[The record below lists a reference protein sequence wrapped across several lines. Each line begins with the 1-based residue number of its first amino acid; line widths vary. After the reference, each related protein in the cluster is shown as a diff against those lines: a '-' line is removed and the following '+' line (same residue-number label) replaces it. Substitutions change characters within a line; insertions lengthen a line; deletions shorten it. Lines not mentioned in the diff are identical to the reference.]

1 MQGNRGGRVC
11 GGADTS
17 SRNAAVSD
25 RRAPPFENLTSLRPS
40 RQRFDTFRVAGLG
53 KILSVCRGWRRQP
66 PISPWPARQL
76 STHVKSTTGCV
87 FASETLGSSP
97 RGWRPRPP
105 ELSVCRGWRRQPPI
119 FIRPVTHARDRCGV
133 RGGGPAGWVPV
144 GRRSAVRA
152 PKLTKP

>member
-66 PISPWPARQL
+66 PISPWPAR
-76 STHVKSTTGCV
+76 
-87 FASETLGSSP
+87 A
-97 RGWRPRPP
+97 
-105 ELSVCRGWRRQPPI
+105 
-119 FIRPVTHARDRCGV
+119 PVGGARDRRGA
-133 RGGGPAGWVPV
+133 RGGGPAGWVLV

-152 PKLTKP
+152 PKVYKTLRLSSFGKNMRSPGFEPSREIHFGIKHYCGP